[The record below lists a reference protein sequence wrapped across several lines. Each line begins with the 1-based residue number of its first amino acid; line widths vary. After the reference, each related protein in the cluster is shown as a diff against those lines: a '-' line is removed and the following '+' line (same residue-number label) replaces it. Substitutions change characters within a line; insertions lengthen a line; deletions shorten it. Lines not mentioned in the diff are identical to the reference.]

1 MLSHRRKNI
10 NCSEC
15 RKTTK
20 GCRLWNLFAARLP
33 CLYKR
38 CFTPFKSSLSG
49 HRTCSQRLTPLKSGF
64 AWSHAIRSKGTGLQS
79 PAPPLLKSP
88 PALCRANS
96 SHRLRRMLRSPEWC
110 PTSSDVL
117 MDFFS
122 HYYFAVVL
130 CALSLIST
138 RFLSFLRMQESH
150 SASLS
155 KRVNFASSCGLFWV

>member
-20 GCRLWNLFAARLP
+20 GCRLWNLF
-33 CLYKR
+33 
-38 CFTPFKSSLSG
+38 
-49 HRTCSQRLTPLKSGF
+49 F
-64 AWSHAIRSKGTGLQS
+64 AWSHALRSKGTGLQS